1 MPKKM
6 EQTFDRELRFVR
18 KTKLRQYLTEKIK
31 RTILTNNIL
40 EWKESSGGKLETRMG
55 SKPRR

>member
-6 EQTFDRELRFVR
+6 EQTFVRKLRFVR

-31 RTILTNNIL
+31 RTISTNNIL

>member
-6 EQTFDRELRFVR
+6 EQTFVRKLRFVR

-31 RTILTNNIL
+31 RTISTNNIL
-40 EWKESSGGKLETRMG
+40 E
-55 SKPRR
+55 